1 MKKKIFII
9 AILVI
14 ATFLIGQQVFR
25 YIKYKGNLIVCI
37 SNQSKLDSV
46 NIELY
51 LDGKKIIADFFTND
65 TFHNYRIYPIKS
77 SFGKHNLLVKSNEQA
92 SKETT
97 LTALFI
103 KWVVVDFFEDDVV
116 PPGIKNK
123 YTFLITTQSRPLVI
137 E

>member
-51 LDGKKIIADFFTND
+51 LDGKKIMADFFTND
-65 TFHNYRIYPIKS
+65 TFHNYKIYPVRS
-77 SFGKHNLLVKSNEQA
+77 SLGKHTLLVKSKELA
-92 SKETT
+92 SKEIA
-97 LTALFI
+97 LTSLFM
-103 KWVVVDFFEDDVV
+103 KWVVVDFFENDDKT
-116 PPGIKNK
+116 GDNDK
-123 YTFLITTQSRPLVI
+123 YTFLITTQSGPLVI